1 MRIRNADDSVATP
14 PGAPIQERCVG
25 GLPGL
30 TMLSI
35 GAVTL
40 IAGILLLIV
49 PRGRPGHFVA
59 MVLVLLAIFALRGL
73 ITVQSGQARVILLF
87 GEHWG
92 TVRTAGVH

>member
-1 MRIRNADDSVATP
+1 
-14 PGAPIQERCVG
+14 
-25 GLPGL
+25 
-30 TMLSI
+30 MLSI

-59 MVLVLLAIFALRGL
+59 VVLVLLAIFALRGL